1 MREATVKREVFAD
14 PSERPLPLRQQI
26 IAQIFLIFV
35 AFTVMFPIWW
45 VLVVSVD
52 AVDPRTRFGFP
63 WFPAQFTLDHFISV
77 LNYPS
82 ANDVPFWRLLVN
94 QLMLA
99 GGVSFFS
106 VGVGVLAAY
115 AFSRLKFPGRQ
126 GLLLGIITVLML
138 PGIATIAPLFVLLN
152 SISPAVRASL
162 WGVGIAMVSG
172 ALPFAIWN
180 LKGYLDTIPKDL
192 EEAAY
197 IDGATPTQIFTQITL
212 PLAIPA
218 LAVTAFLGFLGG
230 WTEFALSWQFIN
242 PSSDDIT
249 LAMALYTFTGQYAAN
264 VPLGKFAALSLLIA
278 VPVALVYLSLQKYIV
293 GGLTTGSVK

>member
-1 MREATVKREVFAD
+1 MREATVKREIFAD

-26 IAQIFLIFV
+26 LAQIFLLTV

-52 AVDPRTRFGFP
+52 AVDPRTRIGFP
-63 WFPAQFTLDHFISV
+63 WFPEQFTLDHFISV
-77 LNYPS
+77 LNYQS
-82 ANDVPFWRLLVN
+82 ANDVPFWRLLLN

-126 GLLLGIITVLML
+126 GLMLGIITVLML

-197 IDGATPTQIFTQITL
+197 IDGASPTQIFTQITL
-212 PLAIPA
+212 PLAVPA

-278 VPVALVYLSLQKYIV
+278 VPVAIVYLSLQKYIV